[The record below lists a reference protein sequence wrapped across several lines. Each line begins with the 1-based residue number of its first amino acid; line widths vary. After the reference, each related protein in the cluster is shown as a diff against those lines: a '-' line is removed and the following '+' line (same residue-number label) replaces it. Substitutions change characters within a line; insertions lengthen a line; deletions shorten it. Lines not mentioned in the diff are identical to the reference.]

1 MGEVIFMNNGKNNS
15 GNVWK
20 DRIEKA
26 KNDYEQE
33 LERKKE
39 LYDQTGDEGVFTPD
53 DIDDMASENEMFHSK
68 NADFSQVQKYNRL
81 AEAARFLYSKHGD
94 ILKAECPPLPN
105 GRVGCI
111 YVDINSLS
119 IFANK
124 DVKNTLAGMISMCDD
139 FTISAV
145 REDNV
150 THLSFIVRDIRV
162 K

>member
-1 MGEVIFMNNGKNNS
+1 MGEVIFMNSSKS
-15 GNVWK
+15 VGNVWK

-26 KNDYEQE
+26 KVDYEHE

-39 LYDQTGDEGVFTPD
+39 LYDQTGDEGVFTSE

-68 NADFSQVQKYNRL
+68 KVDFSQIQKYNRL
-81 AEAARFLYSKHGD
+81 AEAARFLDSKHGD
-94 ILKAECPPLPN
+94 IIKIDCPPLPR

-119 IFANK
+119 IFANE
-124 DVKNTLAGMISMCDD
+124 DVKNTLAGMIAMCDN

-145 REDNV
+145 REDSV
-150 THLSFIVRDIRV
+150 THLSFIVRDLRV